1 MFQSASRFMA
11 MAAACLLAAPLV
23 TSAAPTNVTDRGITS
38 VKLAPSFLSALG
50 SLGGK
55 PGTVEP
61 GRLVARNGD
70 TLAVF
75 PITDGALDLGTVKGE
90 VDHAGGLS
98 LTAGKTEVD
107 LTAFAIEIYPN
118 ATPVLTGLVT
128 VDGHFVGR
136 LPLFDLSLSHA
147 SVAKYDDRLVVKEVG
162 VALNPAAAAALS
174 KVLQTNVPAGLV
186 IGTATVR
193 SFLVA
198 SLGH

>member
-1 MFQSASRFMA
+1 MFRAASRL
-11 MAAACLLAAPLV
+11 AAIAATGLLAAPAL
-23 TSAAPTNVTDRGITS
+23 TLATPTQVTDRGITS

-50 SLGGK
+50 SLGVQ

-128 VDGHFVGR
+128 VDGNFVGR
-136 LPLFDLSLSHA
+136 LPLFNLSLSHA

-162 VALNPAAAAALS
+162 VTLNPAAAAALS
-174 KVLQTNVPAGLV
+174 SVFHASVPAGLA

-198 SLGH
+198 SLGR